1 MKHGFDYFGSHRV
14 NNQLVAVIRSF
25 QISIGCAPANILAV
39 FHGLPLLGFDF
50 SGNIHRIGFVNH
62 IPQRNDDTIV
72 GIVRG
77 RRIVAV
83 IHGNKADFLRGKVTL
98 DIIAGVYN
106 ISPQPGQ
113 IFYNDTV
120 DKTRFNI
127 GEHLLEAGTLKV
139 RARCAIVNVGLYHNN
154 LRVLLQIPGDNQLL
168 GFNRGGVSMFILNG
182 KPHINSGA
190 ARGIYLRCRKHHSF
204 FSAFSCHKSSHLSLA
219 CLLCQLNQLDRFL
232 VFILVCKGDL
242 QFLFPNHLD
251 ALYHVNHSFAV
262 QGLHRREL
270 CEVGNPAVPF
280 TPVLQNI
287 SQLFL

>member
-1 MKHGFDYFGSHRV
+1 QIVYYLTFVPIDYRLAPCHVVSFSLRMRRPP
-14 NNQLVAVIRSF
+14 RS
-25 QISIGCAPANILAV
+25 
-39 FHGLPLLGFDF
+39 
-50 SGNIHRIGFVNH
+50 
-62 IPQRNDDTIV
+62 
-72 GIVRG
+72 
-77 RRIVAV
+77 
-83 IHGNKADFLRGKVTL
+83 TL
-98 DIIAGVYN
+98 FPY
-106 ISPQPGQ
+106 
-113 IFYNDTV
+113 T
-120 DKTRFNI
+120 
-127 GEHLLEAGTLKV
+127 TLF
-139 RARCAIVNVGLYHNN
+139 RSVNVGLYHNN
-154 LRVLLQIPGDNQLL
+154 LRVLLQISGDNQLL
-168 GFNRGGVSMFILNG
+168 GFNRGGVSMLILNG

-190 ARGIYLRCRKHHSF
+190 ARGIYLRCRKYHSF

-262 QGLHRREL
+262 QDLHRRKL